1 MFSQFVINILIGAIC
16 YFIFEKY
23 NLQYNLENGLIAIL
37 SIVVM
42 NKLVKKVEGFE
53 DGEDMPLMESPEMEE
68 PSMDEPLMEMPS
80 MESPEME
87 TQPMESPEQENS
99 PSMTE
104 DIVEEISMEEPSMES
119 PQMEEPSMES
129 PQMEEPSMESP
140 QMEEPSMEEP
150 SMESSVSEESQ
161 KPKESSEITPY
172 TSEELKKLQS
182 KYTIMPV
189 ESWIKNEISLMSKS
203 QQEASKSCM
212 CPTLSRAS
220 NDYLEF

>member
-119 PQMEEPSMES
+119 PQMEEPSME
-129 PQMEEPSMESP
+129 
-140 QMEEPSMEEP
+140 EP